1 VPKKRFGQHFL
12 TDPGILARIV
22 QFSRIGPEDHVV
34 EIGPGRGAL
43 TTRLAEVA
51 RTVTAVEIDTD
62 LTGPLI
68 RAMPANVTIIQ
79 RDALEVDYRDISM
92 PPYALVANLP
102 YNIATALVERFV
114 DARASIGAVTVMVQK
129 EVADRILSSPG
140 GRDYG
145 PLSIGIQYYARV
157 ESGFV
162 LPPGA
167 FRPAPRVHSRMIRL
181 VWKPGVRDNPRFL
194 RFVRSAFASRRKKL
208 VNNLQAALPGTSREF
223 LARTFEQHDL
233 EPGVRPEDVS
243 VEQFIALYCRLRDEA
258 IPPRRT
264 AGPI

>member
-1 VPKKRFGQHFL
+1 
-12 TDPGILARIV
+12 
-22 QFSRIGPEDHVV
+22 
-34 EIGPGRGAL
+34 
-43 TTRLAEVA
+43 
-51 RTVTAVEIDTD
+51 
-62 LTGPLI
+62 
-68 RAMPANVTIIQ
+68 
-79 RDALEVDYRDISM
+79 
-92 PPYALVANLP
+92 
-102 YNIATALVERFV
+102 
-114 DARASIGAVTVMVQK
+114 
-129 EVADRILSSPG
+129 
-140 GRDYG
+140 
-145 PLSIGIQYYARV
+145 
-157 ESGFV
+157 
-162 LPPGA
+162 
-167 FRPAPRVHSRMIRL
+167 MIRL